1 MVHLVIYGLIKIQM
15 KVLEILP
22 SKICNLNQVNFVR
35 SKTLQTST
43 RKHTHTK
50 KKMGLRVNDIKFY
63 SNQMMMFLILPWEFK
78 PQDFK
83 SQGKQFFWIMDHV
96 FNFWKLHFV
105 FPWPRSHKPATY
117 NALRE
122 QFKMADNRKLMAAKQ
137 SFFYISQVKTKELLS

>member
-50 KKMGLRVNDIKFY
+50 KHGTK
-63 SNQMMMFLILPWEFK
+63 
-78 PQDFK
+78 
-83 SQGKQFFWIMDHV
+83 GK
-96 FNFWKLHFV
+96 
-105 FPWPRSHKPATY
+105 RY
-117 NALRE
+117 
-122 QFKMADNRKLMAAKQ
+122 
-137 SFFYISQVKTKELLS
+137 

>member
-1 MVHLVIYGLIKIQM
+1 M

-50 KKMGLRVNDIKFY
+50 KHRTKGKRY
-63 SNQMMMFLILPWEFK
+63 YIL
-78 PQDFK
+78 FK
-83 SQGKQFFWIMDHV
+83 SNDDVFNSNMRIQAPGFQIPGKQFFWIMDHV

-117 NALRE
+117 NALSE
-122 QFKMADNRKLMAAKQ
+122 QFKMAGNRKLMAAKQ
-137 SFFYISQVKTKELLS
+137 SLFI